1 MFAEAFCVSK
11 TFCGSTKIFLCE
23 KNGENSGAYIDSA
36 IRKVNFSEDLIFVV
50 PIYIYI
56 YLQPEQQCWEIRVKM
71 QQCLPELH
79 LYMDG

>member
-11 TFCGSTKIFLCE
+11 TFCGGTKTFLCE

-36 IRKVNFSEDLIFVV
+36 TRKVNFSEDLIFVV
-50 PIYIYI
+50 PIYICS
-56 YLQPEQQCWEIRVKM
+56 LKQQCWEIRVKM
-71 QQCLPELH
+71 QHCLCELH